1 LVDSL
6 GNDSLRDNGSS
17 HFPSWEVIESVAEE
31 MSLDELWRE
40 QILDKPEL
48 LDKSIT
54 PSPSSL
60 IFLLPNN
67 STKVL

>member
-1 LVDSL
+1 V
-6 GNDSLRDNGSS
+6 
-17 HFPSWEVIESVAEE
+17 WEVIESVAEE

-54 PSPSSL
+54 PSPSSP
-60 IFLLPNN
+60 IFPLPNN